1 MSSAVLELALPKI
14 IQCIAT
20 ELAVKPQQISATVAL
35 LDEGSSVPF
44 IARYRK
50 EQTGN
55 LDDTQLRNLE
65 ERLAYLRELEQRRA
79 AILASIAEQGK
90 LTDALRGQ
98 IDAAQT
104 KQLLEDLYLP
114 YKPRRRT
121 RAQIAREAGLEPL
134 ADALFGNPQRDPQQE
149 AKAYIKVVAAS
160 EGVEA
165 INVPDVKAA
174 LEGARDILSERFA
187 ETAPLLAKLRT
198 RLQEQGIVTSSV
210 VAGKEQAEEEKF
222 RDYYA
227 YSEPLR
233 GIP

>member
-1 MSSAVLELALPKI
+1 MDMSRFTPE
-14 IQCIAT
+14 
-20 ELAVKPQQISATVAL
+20 QQEILNRVQL
-35 LDEGSSVPF
+35 VDEW
-44 IARYRK
+44 K
-50 EQTGN
+50 
-55 LDDTQLRNLE
+55 
-65 ERLAYLRELEQRRA
+65 
-79 AILASIAEQGK
+79 
-90 LTDALRGQ
+90 
-98 IDAAQT
+98 
-104 KQLLEDLYLP
+104 
-114 YKPRRRT
+114 
-121 RAQIAREAGLEPL
+121 EPL
-134 ADALFGNPQRDPQQE
+134 ADALFGNPQLDPQQE

-227 YSEPLR
+227 YSEIGR
-233 GIP
+233 AHV

>member
-79 AILASIAEQGK
+79 AILAAR
-90 LTDALRGQ
+90 TCVAL
-98 IDAAQT
+98 D
-104 KQLLEDLYLP
+104 
-114 YKPRRRT
+114 RR
-121 RAQIAREAGLEPL
+121 AR
-134 ADALFGNPQRDPQQE
+134 R
-149 AKAYIKVVAAS
+149 KVSAHCS
-160 EGVEA
+160 CG
-165 INVPDVKAA
+165 
-174 LEGARDILSERFA
+174 R
-187 ETAPLLAKLRT
+187 
-198 RLQEQGIVTSSV
+198 
-210 VAGKEQAEEEKF
+210 
-222 RDYYA
+222 
-227 YSEPLR
+227 
-233 GIP
+233 